1 MTRKQGIIRRAL
13 SLLEGPGDNITTRA
27 KAWNAPAG
35 LDLTQDP
42 ARNFRAMRN
51 LRNIYLQGSYI
62 AEGVDL
68 FPLYAI
74 GNGYELEV
82 DEEKG
87 DSEQKKKE
95 VEDFLNRIN
104 FYDVMWQLM
113 VDAETVRDGVAE
125 IVMGRGSLGQVP
137 VNVVPRPA
145 ECFEFDTDQKG
156 RITSYSQ
163 TCDNRGN
170 TIQKITLLPE
180 QVLHFQFLSRTD
192 SPYGISIV
200 ERVVHDIKRDTR
212 VAEAITAGICLHGTP
227 KWHVRINST
236 RPDAPQISDGDMAAL
251 ETQFEKFNAK
261 DQFITEGDVLVEA
274 LDTAGVQN
282 VQMYSDVTLTRVVAG
297 LGIPGELLGLRQG
310 TTDATAVTRVG
321 AFFKK
326 IKSCQRDIEQLWNT
340 QIIDKITG
348 VPGLVK
354 LKLSDTDPQD
364 FAKMAAAIA
373 QLRTGS
379 DPDAVCPA
387 DWCRDTLGVP
397 EDERTPEEKP
407 QKQEFPAGFGG
418 YQPTQQEEWDSIRG
432 RVKHVPGGKMSD
444 PEDAALN
451 ELAAA
456 AHELAEAARGA
467 QHGS

>member
-42 ARNFRAMRN
+42 TRTFRSMRS

-74 GNGYELEV
+74 GNGYELEI
-82 DEEKG
+82 DEELG
-87 DSEQKKKE
+87 DGEEKKNE
-95 VEDFLNRIN
+95 VQAFLDRIN

-125 IVMGRGSLGQVP
+125 IVMGRGALGQVP

-156 RITSYSQ
+156 RILSYTQ

-170 TIQKITLLPE
+170 TIQKITLDPK

-200 ERVVHDIKRDTR
+200 ERVVHDIKRDTK
-212 VAEAITAGICLHGTP
+212 VTEAITAGICLHGTP
-227 KWHVRINST
+227 KWHIKVNSIT
-236 RPDAPQISDGDMAAL
+236 PNAPQVGDSDMADL
-251 ETQFEKFNAK
+251 EKQFENFNAK
-261 DQFITEGDVLVEA
+261 DQFITEGDILVEA

-326 IKSCQRDIEQLWNT
+326 IKSCQRDVEQMWNT

-407 QKQEFPAGFGG
+407 QRQEFPAGFGG
-418 YQPTQQEEWDSIRG
+418 FGQQGPQEFIPKEAKKQPEE
-432 RVKHVPGGKMSD
+432 
-444 PEDAALN
+444 AALN

-456 AHELAEAARGA
+456 AHALSEAVRE
-467 QHGS
+467 GS

>member
-1 MTRKQGIIRRAL
+1 MKRKQGVIRRAL
-13 SLLEGPGDNITTRA
+13 SLLEGPVDSVQTWA
-27 KAWNAPAG
+27 KAWNMKTG

-74 GNGYELEV
+74 GNGYELEI
-82 DEEKG
+82 DEELG
-87 DSEQKKKE
+87 DGEEKKKE
-95 VEDFLNRIN
+95 VQAFLDRIN

-156 RITSYSQ
+156 RITTYTQ
-163 TCDNRGN
+163 VCDNRGN
-170 TIQKITLLPE
+170 SITKITLNPE
-180 QVLHFQFLSRTD
+180 RVLHYQFLSRTD

-200 ERVVHDIKRDTR
+200 ERVVHDIKRDTK
-212 VAEAITAGICLHGTP
+212 VTEAITAGICLHGTP
-227 KWHVRINST
+227 KWHIKANST
-236 RPDAPQISDGDMAAL
+236 TPDAPQMSTAERDTL
-251 ETQFEKFNAK
+251 ETEFKDFNAK
-261 DQFITEGDVLVEA
+261 DQFLTEGDVQVVA

-282 VQMYSDVTLTRVVAG
+282 VQMYSDVALTRVVAG
-297 LGIPGELLGLRQG
+297 MGIPGELLGLRQG

-326 IKSCQRDIEQLWNT
+326 IKSCQRDVEQMWNT

-348 VPGLVK
+348 VPGLIK
-354 LKLSDTDPQD
+354 MKLSDTDPQD
-364 FAKMAAAIA
+364 FAKMAGAIA

-379 DPDAVCPA
+379 DPDAVAPA
-387 DWCRDTLGVP
+387 DWCREQLGVP

-407 QKQEFPAGFGG
+407 QRQEFPAGFGFG
-418 YQPTQQEEWDSIRG
+418 QQGPQEFIPKEAKG
-432 RVKHVPGGKMSD
+432 E

-456 AHELAEAARGA
+456 AHALSEAVRG
-467 QHGS
+467 G

>member
-1 MTRKQGIIRRAL
+1 MKRKQGVIRRAL
-13 SLLEGPGDNITTRA
+13 SLLEGPVDGLQTWA
-27 KAWNAPAG
+27 KAWNMKTG

-42 ARNFRAMRN
+42 TRNFRAMRN

-74 GNGYELEV
+74 GNGYELEI
-82 DEEKG
+82 DEELG
-87 DSEQKKKE
+87 DGEEKKKE
-95 VEDFLNRIN
+95 VQAFLDRIN

-156 RITSYSQ
+156 RITTYTQ
-163 TCDNRGN
+163 VCDNRGN
-170 TIQKITLLPE
+170 TIQKVTLNPE
-180 QVLHFQFLSRTD
+180 QVLHYQFLSRTD

-212 VAEAITAGICLHGTP
+212 VTEAITAGICLHGTP
-227 KWHVRINST
+227 KWHIKANST
-236 RPDAPQISDGDMAAL
+236 TTDAPQLSTSEKDLL
-251 ETQFEKFNAK
+251 ETEFEDFNAK
-261 DQFITEGDVLVEA
+261 DQFLTEGDVQVVA

-297 LGIPGELLGLRQG
+297 MGIPGELLGLRQG

-326 IKSCQRDIEQLWNT
+326 IKSCQRDVEQMWNT

-348 VPGLVK
+348 VPGLIK
-354 LKLSDTDPQD
+354 MKLSDTDPQD
-364 FAKMAAAIA
+364 FAKMAGAIA

-379 DPDAVCPA
+379 DPDAVAPA
-387 DWCRDTLGVP
+387 DWCREQLGVP
-397 EDERTPEEKP
+397 EDERTPEERPKR
-407 QKQEFPAGFGG
+407 QEFPAGFGG
-418 YQPTQQEEWDSIRG
+418 FQPTQQEEWDSIRG

-456 AHELAEAARGA
+456 AHALSEAVRE
-467 QHGS
+467 GS

>member
-1 MTRKQGIIRRAL
+1 MRITALGRTL
-13 SLLEGPGDNITTRA
+13 SLIEGDGLKNLLTRA

-35 LDLTQDP
+35 LDLMQDP
-42 ARNFRAMRN
+42 NRDFRKMRN
-51 LRNIYLQGSYI
+51 LRNIYLQGAYV

-74 GNGYELEV
+74 GNGYELEI

-87 DSEQKKKE
+87 DGEQAKKDVQEILTK
-95 VEDFLNRIN
+95 IN

-125 IVMGRGSLGQVP
+125 IVTGAGTWVGKP
-137 VNVVPRPA
+137 VNVVVRPA
-145 ECFEFDTDQKG
+145 ECFEFDTDTSG
-156 RITSYSQ
+156 EITSYTQ
-163 TCDNRGN
+163 KFDNRGN
-170 TIQKITLLPE
+170 SIKAVNLEPE
-180 QVLHFQFLSRTD
+180 QVLHYQFLSRPD

-212 VAEAITAGICLHGTP
+212 VTEAIAAGICLHGTP
-227 KWHVRINST
+227 KWHIKANST
-236 RPDAPQISDGDMAAL
+236 QADRPPLTDAQYTNL
-251 ETQFEKFNAK
+251 EKQFEGFNAK
-261 DQFITEGDVLVEA
+261 DQFLTEGDVIVQA

-297 LGIPGELLGLRQG
+297 MGIPGELLGLRQG

-354 LKLSDTDPQD
+354 LKLQDTDPQD
-364 FAKMAAAIA
+364 FAKMAAAMA

-379 DPDAVCPA
+379 DPDSVCPA
-387 DWCRDTLGVP
+387 KWCREQLGIP
-397 EDERTPEEKP
+397 EDERTDEEKP
-407 QKQEFPAGFGG
+407 KKQEFPIGFGG
-418 YQPTQQEEWDSIRG
+418 FPPRDPSQQTLPDGIPPQDKSAEET
-432 RVKHVPGGKMSD
+432 
-444 PEDAALN
+444 AALE
-451 ELAAA
+451 ELTQA
-456 AHELAEAARGA
+456 AHALSEAVREG
-467 QHGS
+467 

>member
-1 MTRKQGIIRRAL
+1 M
-13 SLLEGPGDNITTRA
+13 SLLEGPVEGVQTWA
-27 KAWNAPAG
+27 KAWNMKTG

-42 ARNFRAMRN
+42 TRNFRAMRN

-74 GNGYELEV
+74 GNGYELEI
-82 DEEKG
+82 DEELG
-87 DSEQKKKE
+87 DGEKAKIE
-95 VEDFLNRIN
+95 VQAFLDRIN
-104 FYDVMWQLM
+104 FYDIMWQLM
-113 VDAETVRDGVAE
+113 VDAETVRDGIAE

-156 RITSYSQ
+156 RILSYTQ
-163 TCDNRGN
+163 VYDNRGN
-170 TIQKITLLPE
+170 SITKITLNPE
-180 QVLHFQFLSRTD
+180 QVLHYQFLSRTD

-200 ERVVHDIKRDTR
+200 ERVVHDIKRDTK
-212 VAEAITAGICLHGTP
+212 VTEAITAGICLHGTP
-227 KWHVRINST
+227 KWHIKANST
-236 RPDAPQISDGDMAAL
+236 TPDAPQMSTAERDTL
-251 ETQFEKFNAK
+251 ETEFKDFNAK
-261 DQFITEGDVLVEA
+261 DQFLTEGDVQVVA

-297 LGIPGELLGLRQG
+297 MGIPGELLGLRQG

-387 DWCRDTLGVP
+387 DWCREQLGVP
-397 EDERTPEEKP
+397 ADERTPEEKP
-407 QKQEFPAGFGG
+407 KKQEFPAGLN
-418 YQPTQQEEWDSIRG
+418 EWASLKG
-432 RVKHVPGGKMSD
+432 RVEQMPGGRIEQEQ
-444 PEDAALN
+444 EDAALN